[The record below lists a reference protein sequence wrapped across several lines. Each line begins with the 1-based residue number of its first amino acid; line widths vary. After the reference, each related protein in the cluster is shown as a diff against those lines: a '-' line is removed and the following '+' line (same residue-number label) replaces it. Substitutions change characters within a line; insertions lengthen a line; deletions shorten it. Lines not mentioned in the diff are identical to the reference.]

1 MIFVRPFYCLR
12 ISRST
17 VWTTWHT
24 SSSTVPRFLCYSTFQ
39 KSEQPVKLP
48 KCCHKL
54 RAASHKNNLLTVPNA
69 ISLGRMAV
77 SPLLAYFVVT
87 QQLACAIGL
96 VLVSGISDA
105 VDGYVARRFP
115 GQRSWLGSYLDPI
128 ADKVL
133 ITTLALSLTTVQ
145 LFPGII
151 ICFCCTVLATLAV
164 LIIARDLTIVIMAG
178 YFSFLS
184 ISKPIRL
191 AELLSLQRVPIE
203 MKASNISKLNTGCQL
218 FTITFS
224 LAAPL
229 LFLSDSIFLR
239 GLWFLTAGTT
249 VASGVDYLRELPSWN
264 RKAIEMS
271 RNKTDPNCN
280 QK

>member
-1 MIFVRPFYCLR
+1 MISVRPFHCLR

-17 VWTTWHT
+17 LWTSWHT
-24 SSSTVPRFLCYSTFQ
+24 SSFTLPRFLYYSTFQ
-39 KSEQPVKLP
+39 KREQPVKLQ

-54 RAASHKNNLLTVPNA
+54 RAASHRNNLLTVPNA

-87 QQLACAIGL
+87 QQLAWAIGL

-133 ITTLALSLTTVQ
+133 ITTLALSMTTVQ
-145 LFPGII
+145 LFPA
-151 ICFCCTVLATLAV
+151 LATLAI
-164 LIIARDLTIVIMAG
+164 LIITRDLTIVLMAG

-184 ISKPIRL
+184 IPQPTRL
-191 AELLSLQRVPIE
+191 AELLCLHRVPIE

-229 LFLSDSIFLR
+229 LHLGDSIFLQ

-249 VASGVDYLRELPSWN
+249 VASGVDYLRQLPSWN

-271 RNKTDPNCN
+271 RNKTDPNRE